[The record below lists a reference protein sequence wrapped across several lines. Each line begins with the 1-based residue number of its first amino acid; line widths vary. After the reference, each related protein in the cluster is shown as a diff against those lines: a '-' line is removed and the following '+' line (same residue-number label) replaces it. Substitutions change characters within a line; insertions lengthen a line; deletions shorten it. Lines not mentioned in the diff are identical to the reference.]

1 MALALEFSL
10 KLTRLTSPLFVP
22 TQLIVE
28 KASAGDMDH
37 VRHSL
42 DLLVD
47 LLAVFVRILII
58 LIKRAEAEK
67 RREQQ
72 QRRNLHE

>member
-1 MALALEFSL
+1 MS
-10 KLTRLTSPLFVP
+10 SQYD

-37 VRHSL
+37 VRHAL

-47 LLAVFVRILII
+47 LIAIFVRVLII
-58 LIKRAEAEK
+58 LMKNAEEKNRKENEKK
-67 RREQQ
+67 RRQ
-72 QRRNLHE
+72 